1 MRYTGGL
8 SYVEKF
14 DSILH
19 FFIPK
24 EKVEEIRE
32 KDGKA
37 DRGEPEASVTSFFL
51 FIFLRGPASCSAA
64 GAKGSS
70 GGIM

>member
-8 SYVEKF
+8 SYAEKF
-14 DSILH
+14 ENALY

-32 KDGKA
+32 KMEKKLIEMN
-37 DRGEPEASVTSFFL
+37 RRLQQPLFSSFL
-51 FIFLRGPASCSAA
+51 WGPASCSAA
-64 GAKGSS
+64 RAESSS
-70 GGIM
+70 GGMM